1 LNEPSFISIF
11 FFLPESLINFTFA
24 VYLDSMKKKLVWLF
38 VLFIC
43 ALGIQAQNLSFF
55 QDQYKSSKFQTLG
68 NALDSLRKCCPTYNQ
83 VDPDGWAYLSAN
95 TKMKLGKFQEA
106 KSFYESIGFQPEDYS
121 LNYGIC
127 LLKNNLFDEAF
138 KQLNGYYVGHEE
150 EYRAIY
156 WLGEC
161 YYYLQKPKEALR
173 VLQRAIDAFPE
184 DPEAYYL
191 MGIIYTERGDYE
203 KSFLYFQ
210 AAFDTKPSLLE
221 AKFNMGMAKYYAQ
234 QLEAAE
240 EIFSE
245 LALEK
250 TKNLPDILMIL
261 GEIRYKQHDE
271 EGACEY
277 WKEAD
282 GYGNVEAKEQYNR
295 VCIDKKGNVRFHKKS
310 FVSF

>member
-1 LNEPSFISIF
+1 MV
-11 FFLPESLINFTFA
+11 A
-24 VYLDSMKKKLVWLF
+24 
-38 VLFIC
+38 
-43 ALGIQAQNLSFF
+43 
-55 QDQYKSSKFQTLG
+55 KS
-68 NALDSLRKCCPTYNQ
+68 LDSLSKCCPSFNQ
-83 VDPDGWAYLSAN
+83 SDPDSWSFLYAN
-95 TKMKLGKFQEA
+95 SKMKTGKFSEA
-106 KSFYESIGFQPEDYS
+106 KALYEAISFKPEEYP
-121 LNYGIC
+121 LHYGIC
-127 LLKNNLFDEAF
+127 LMKNNLFEEAF
-138 KQLNGYYVGHEE
+138 KQLNGYYAGHEE
-150 EYRAIY
+150 DYKATY

-173 VLQRAIDAFPE
+173 ILQRAIDAFPE

-191 MGIIYTERGDYE
+191 MGIIYTERSDYE

-210 AAFDTKPSLLE
+210 AAYDTKPTLLE

-250 TKNLPDILMIL
+250 TNNIADILMLL
-261 GEIRYKQHDE
+261 GEIRYRLHDE
-271 EGACEY
+271 EGACGY

-282 GYGNVEAKEQYNR
+282 SYGQAEAKEQYAR
-295 VCIDKKGNVRFHKKS
+295 VCIDKKGNAKFHKKS